1 MKGIIFDLDSVLV
14 TSRAA
19 KDAGI
24 SCYLVLNNTP
34 LMRTDF
40 DGLISQ
46 AQIFEKT
53 GSLWNVP
60 CK

>member
-1 MKGIIFDLDSVLV
+1 VKGIIFDLDSVLV

-34 LMRTDF
+34 LIGSDF

-46 AQIFEKT
+46 AKIFERT
-53 GSLWNVP
+53 VSLRNVL